1 MVIYILLCG
10 IYVGCNLF
18 LNLFSNARNELFIP
32 AGGAR
37 PSAKKIL
44 LVITDGE
51 SNDRNLLPNVAS
63 QAEAKNI
70 VRFAIG
76 VGFVKFLNICLL
88 YSSVVRC
95 FG

>member
-1 MVIYILLCG
+1 MVSYILICG
-10 IYVGCNLF
+10 FYVSCNLF
-18 LNLFSNARNELFIP
+18 LNLFSTTRDKLFIP

-51 SNDRNLLPNVAS
+51 SHDRDSLPYVAS